1 MAWFYLILAGV
12 FEAFFPIALKASE
25 GFTNLK
31 YSIIGLLVVAAGM
44 GCFTMAVKTLPAAL
58 SYVIF
63 VGMGAVGVSITGH
76 YFYGE
81 QFPPLK
87 MLFIF
92 IILCGVAGLHYVS
105 TK

>member
-1 MAWFYLILAGV
+1 MAWLYLFLAGV
-12 FEAFFPIALKASE
+12 FEAFFPIALKASA

-31 YSIIGLLVVAAGM
+31 YSIVGLLIVAAGM

-58 SYVIF
+58 SYIVF
-63 VGMGAVGVSITGH
+63 VGMGAIGVSITSY

-81 QFPPLK
+81 QFLPLK
-87 MLFIF
+87 ILFIF

-105 TK
+105 SK